1 MDGHTGAVMERD
13 GPAAGAGELAVRC
26 AGVEKS
32 FGEGQARVRVLRGTD
47 FEARAGEMTF
57 LVGPSG
63 CGKTTLISVIGAI
76 LSCEAGK
83 VEVLGADLR
92 KMGNAKLAGFRLA
105 NFGFIFQQFNLLPAL
120 SAAENASVPLVA
132 QGMPTRKA
140 EKAAAAMLD
149 RLGLGAHVNKS
160 PAQLSGGQQ
169 QRVAIARALVHKPRL
184 VICDEPTASLDAESG
199 HTVMEL
205 LRDTA
210 MDGGRTVIVVT
221 HDDRIFGFADRI
233 ARMSDGVIAG
243 VETPRQSKERE
254 QS

>member
-1 MDGHTGAVMERD
+1 MELGRTS
-13 GPAAGAGELAVRC
+13 AGADALAVRC
-26 AGVEKS
+26 RGIEKS
-32 FGEGQARVRVLRGTD
+32 FGEGQARVKVLRGTD

-63 CGKTTLISVIGAI
+63 CGKTTLISIIGAI
-76 LSCEAGK
+76 LSCDGGS
-83 VEVLGADLR
+83 VEVLGEDLR
-92 KMGNAKLAGFRLA
+92 RKRNARLAEFRLA

-120 SAAENASVPLVA
+120 SAAKNASVPLVA
-132 QGMPTRKA
+132 QGMSTRKA
-140 EKAAAAMLD
+140 EKAAAAMLE

-169 QRVAIARALVHKPRL
+169 QRVAIARALVHAPRL
-184 VICDEPTASLDAESG
+184 VICDEPTASLDAASG

-221 HDDRIFGFADRI
+221 HDNRIFGFADRI

-243 VETPRQSKERE
+243 VETPRQSKEGE